1 MKRAIIIGAGPA
13 GLTAAYE
20 LLDRT
25 DVKPIVFEASRE
37 IGGISRTVRYKGN
50 RIDIGGHRF
59 FSKSGRVMDWW
70 LNVMPQQ
77 GAPSRDDR
85 RLGRDVP
92 LAVTCTR
99 RPLGAAEPVTSPA
112 PDPEIADAVML
123 SRSRLSR
130 IFYLRKFFN
139 YPITLSVQTVRNL
152 GIPRMVRIGF
162 SYVWT
167 RLAPIRT
174 EKSLEDFFINR
185 FGREL
190 YATFF
195 KDYTEKVWGVP
206 CDVIKPEWGAQR
218 IKGLSITKALLH
230 ALRGLGGRN
239 RSLRQEGV
247 ETSLIEQFLYPKFGP
262 GQMWEEVA
270 RQVVE
275 HGGEI
280 RMGCR
285 CVGMR
290 VDDGR
295 VAAVL
300 ILDEASGEVQEH
312 EADYVFS
319 TMPVQ
324 ELVAGLRGEVPA
336 NVREVAAG
344 LKYRD
349 FITVGLLLDRLLIR
363 NETGQP
369 TVNDIVPDNWIYIQE
384 RDVRLGRLQ
393 VFNNWSPY
401 LVADP
406 DLVWIG
412 LEYFCNEGDD
422 LWSMDDATFAG
433 FAEGELAKIGII
445 DRADVRDRVVIRVPK
460 TYPAYFGTYDRFQE
474 IRDYTDTLANL
485 YLVGRNGMHRY
496 NNQDHSMMT
505 AMMAVDDIR
514 NGVTDKAAIWDVN
527 VEEEYHEEKSS

>member
-25 DVKPIVFEASRE
+25 DVKPIVFEMSRD
-37 IGGISRTVRYKGN
+37 IGGISRTVEYKGN

-70 LNVMPQQ
+70 LNVMPLQ
-77 GAPSRDDR
+77 GAPARDDLALR
-85 RLGRDVP
+85 REVTLVP
-92 LAVTCTR
+92 ESSR
-99 RPLGAAEPVTSPA
+99 RPLGAKAPVSAPG
-112 PDPEIADAVML
+112 PDPEKADAVML

-130 IFYLRKFFN
+130 IFYLRSFFS
-139 YPITLSVQTVRNL
+139 YPVTLSMQTIRNL
-152 GIPRMVRIGF
+152 GLPRMARIGV

-167 RLAPIRT
+167 RMFPIRK

-195 KDYTEKVWGVP
+195 RDYTEKVWGVP
-206 CDVIKPEWGAQR
+206 CHVIKPEWGAQR

-230 ALRGLGGRN
+230 ALKGMGGRKK
-239 RSLRQEGV
+239 SLRQEGV
-247 ETSLIEQFLYPKFGP
+247 ETSLIEQFMYPKLGP

-270 RQVVE
+270 RQVTAA
-275 HGGEI
+275 GGEI
-280 RMGCR
+280 HMGKR
-285 CVGMR
+285 CVGLR
-290 VDDGR
+290 TAGGR
-295 VAAVL
+295 VTSVL
-300 ILDEASGEVQEH
+300 IEDVVTGQVEEH
-312 EADYVFS
+312 EGDFVFS

-324 ELVAGLRGEVPA
+324 ELVAGLRGDVPA

-344 LKYRD
+344 LCYRD
-349 FITVGLLLDRLLIR
+349 FITVGLLLDKMLIR
-363 NETGQP
+363 NETALP

-406 DLVWIG
+406 DKAWIG

-422 LWSMDDATFAG
+422 LWSMDDATFAE
-433 FAEGELAKIGII
+433 FAKGELAKIGII
-445 DRADVRDRVVIRVPK
+445 DRADVRDHVVIRVPK

-474 IRDYTDTLANL
+474 IRDYTDTLENL

-496 NNQDHSMMT
+496 NNQDHSMLT
-505 AMMAVDDIR
+505 AMMAVDNIARGDT
-514 NGVTDKAAIWDVN
+514 GKTAIWEVN
-527 VEEEYHEEKSS
+527 VEEEYHEEK